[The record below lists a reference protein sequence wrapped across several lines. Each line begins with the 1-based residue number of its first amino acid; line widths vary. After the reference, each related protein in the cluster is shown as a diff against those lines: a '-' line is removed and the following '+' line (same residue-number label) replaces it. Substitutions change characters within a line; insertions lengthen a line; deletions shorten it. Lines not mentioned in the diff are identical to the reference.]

1 VIHSGSLGG
10 AIKSSGRGRRTAMTG
25 LVDDHWVMADCGC
38 AAGGTGSA
46 DVRYHKRETPN
57 SSL

>member
-1 VIHSGSLGG
+1 
-10 AIKSSGRGRRTAMTG
+10 MTG